1 MNYWVGSI
9 SLAAGREQIGARW
22 GVGNIQTFVKQFFSF
37 FFFFA
42 LNVVSILS
50 LKNLPAEIYSD
61 LYKCRHLGR
70 KVLLCFMWVVHVYAG
85 LYMGCVKAKNL

>member
-1 MNYWVGSI
+1 MGCWEHPNFCEAI
-9 SLAAGREQIGARW
+9 
-22 GVGNIQTFVKQFFSF
+22 FSF
-37 FFFFA
+37 FSFFA

-50 LKNLPAEIYSD
+50 LKNLPAEIYSA
-61 LYKCRHLGR
+61 LYKCRHLCR